1 MPRVIALLAVATF
14 VALAAPASTALSQE
28 RVIAIE
34 IPAKFPISFPAV
46 SPSTCWK
53 VARPADGR
61 ITAEVTGPGDWN
73 VCIGDDFCPSSCGG
87 PLRSAST
94 EPLTH
99 GSYYYVKVEARS
111 PGATATLSIYPS
123 GGGAAAPTSAS
134 GADLRGSWRWTCCRG
149 LHSGTFQIATQKPD
163 GTFSG
168 RFGDTSSDNKT
179 PLSGRLTLA
188 GVEFTRTITPPD
200 QNQVWTAQL
209 GGTSGSSRMING
221 NWSGVGFVA
230 GYGDFQAER
239 IGTASSPALPTAS
252 SPALPTA
259 SSPALPT
266 AATGIVGR
274 WTWSCCK
281 GTSSGS
287 FTISEQDTAGRIR
300 GVFGNSPADGA
311 TPFEGTYSGGQLVFT
326 RMLTINGT
334 SQQQVW
340 RARVAGSGSSLHTT
354 DGQFSGFG
362 AVAGYTDIQATFVG
376 GR

>member
-1 MPRVIALLAVATF
+1 
-14 VALAAPASTALSQE
+14 
-28 RVIAIE
+28 
-34 IPAKFPISFPAV
+34 
-46 SPSTCWK
+46 
-53 VARPADGR
+53 
-61 ITAEVTGPGDWN
+61 
-73 VCIGDDFCPSSCGG
+73 
-87 PLRSAST
+87 
-94 EPLTH
+94 
-99 GSYYYVKVEARS
+99 
-111 PGATATLSIYPS
+111 
-123 GGGAAAPTSAS
+123 
-134 GADLRGSWRWTCCRG
+134 
-149 LHSGTFQIATQKPD
+149 
-163 GTFSG
+163 
-168 RFGDTSSDNKT
+168 
-179 PLSGRLTLA
+179 
-188 GVEFTRTITPPD
+188 
-200 QNQVWTAQL
+200 
-209 GGTSGSSRMING
+209 MING
-221 NWSGVGFVA
+221 SWSGVGFVA

-239 IGTASSPALPTAS
+239 IGTASSPALPTAL
-252 SPALPTA
+252 SPTLPTA
-259 SSPALPT
+259 LSPTLPTALSPTLPT

-287 FTISEQDTAGRIR
+287 FTISEQDTAGRVR